1 MMQENSCLFIGV
13 HNIVYDGPV
22 DELEI
27 ALSNFSQ
34 LNQNK
39 EFQKSTEYIPL
50 TQCTSGQISLQEF
63 EDYTKRAAHI
73 EELKS
78 SGLTEEEV
86 QLLLDYG
93 KGKEFFSEKYRRL
106 ESSVLNSRLEQVLS
120 KIKSSEE
127 KQKLDNSRQGLVKLI

>member
-1 MMQENSCLFIGV
+1 
-13 HNIVYDGPV
+13 VYDGPV

-27 ALSNFSQ
+27 AFSNFSQ

-39 EFQKSTEYIPL
+39 EFQKSTEYVPL
-50 TQCTSGQISLQEF
+50 TEYTSGQISLQEF
-63 EDYTKRAAHI
+63 EDYTKQAAHV
-73 EELKS
+73 EKLKS

-106 ESSVLNSRLEQVLS
+106 ESSALNSRLEQVLS
-120 KIKSSEE
+120 KVKSSEE
-127 KQKLDNSRQGLVKLI
+127 KQKLGNSRQGLVKLI

>member
-1 MMQENSCLFIGV
+1 MQENSCLFIVV
-13 HNIVYDGPV
+13 HNIVYDRPV

-27 ALSNFSQ
+27 AFSNFSQ
-34 LNQNK
+34 LNQKK

-50 TQCTSGQISLQEF
+50 TERTSGQISLQQF
-63 EDYTKRAAHI
+63 EDYTKQAAHI
-73 EELKS
+73 ETLKS

-106 ESSVLNSRLEQVLS
+106 EGSVLNSRLEQVLS
-120 KIKSSEE
+120 KIRSSEE
-127 KQKLDNSRQGLVKLI
+127 KQKLDNSRQGLVKII

>member
-1 MMQENSCLFIGV
+1 MMQENSCLFIAV
-13 HNIVYDGPV
+13 YNTVYDGPV

-27 ALSNFSQ
+27 AFSNFSQ

-39 EFQKSTEYIPL
+39 EFQKSKYIPL
-50 TQCTSGQISLQEF
+50 TQYTSGQISLQEF

-73 EELKS
+73 EELTA

>member
-1 MMQENSCLFIGV
+1 M
-13 HNIVYDGPV
+13 YDGPV

-27 ALSNFSQ
+27 AFSNFSQ

-39 EFQKSTEYIPL
+39 EFQKSTEYVPL
-50 TQCTSGQISLQEF
+50 TEYTSGQISLQEF
-63 EDYTKRAAHI
+63 EDYTKQAAHV
-73 EELKS
+73 EKLKS

-106 ESSVLNSRLEQVLS
+106 ESSALNSRLEQVLS
-120 KIKSSEE
+120 KVKSSEE
-127 KQKLDNSRQGLVKLI
+127 KQKLGNSRQGLVKLI

>member
-1 MMQENSCLFIGV
+1 M
-13 HNIVYDGPV
+13 
-22 DELEI
+22 EI
-27 ALSNFSQ
+27 AFSNFSQ

-39 EFQKSTEYIPL
+39 EFQKSTEYVPL
-50 TQCTSGQISLQEF
+50 TQYTSGQISLQEF
-63 EDYTKRAAHI
+63 EDCTKRAAHI

-106 ESSVLNSRLEQVLS
+106 ESSVLNSRLDQVFS
-120 KIKSSEE
+120 KIKSREE
-127 KQKLDNSRQGLVKLI
+127 KQKLDNSRQGLVELIILARKSEDCAILLYYPN